1 MKHLL
6 FILPFLAMSSH
17 AAPSDGQK
25 IAVVKKVMNN
35 IEARDVTVAK
45 NATTSLAKA
54 TMRGNG
60 CMPWDYLGGQDP
72 YSTQIRKSAK
82 YQVQGDKVKVSYN
95 QYGGK
100 ETVYFYLKKGK
111 NGYLIDDIRTQGVSL
126 KAVANSGS
134 ECFY

>member
-6 FILPFLAMSSH
+6 FILPFLAMSVH

-45 NATTSLAKA
+45 NATSSFSKA
-54 TMRGNG
+54 IVQG
-60 CMPWDYLGGQDP
+60 CMPWEYLGGHDLYP
-72 YSTQIRKSAK
+72 TKIRKSAK

-111 NGYLIDDIRTQGVSL
+111 NGYLIDDIHAHGVSL
-126 KAVANSGS
+126 KAVSNSGS
-134 ECFY
+134 ECLM

>member
-6 FILPFLAMSSH
+6 FILPFLAMSVH

-25 IAVVKKVMNN
+25 IAVVKKVINN
-35 IEARDVTVAK
+35 IDERDVMVTN
-45 NATTSLAKA
+45 NATASLAKA
-54 TMRGNG
+54 AMRGNG
-60 CMPWDYLGGQDP
+60 CMPWYYLGGHDP

-82 YQVQGDKVKVSYN
+82 YQVQGDKVKASYN

-100 ETVYFYLKKGK
+100 ETLYFHLKKGK